1 MASKV
6 LTKTSE
12 LIIPAG
18 LKGWDFI
25 DGIYVDGRF
34 FEENIP
40 ILGATL
46 LLRVKPTKDVTVRG
60 ADFSTKTFQNAKV
73 ETVKYG
79 CLWQPLQDNEWTKE
93 IDFGSAFYGVG
104 LNLFY
109 WVCATFELTQIQQ
122 IFTVNY
128 ELEVKY

>member
-1 MASKV
+1 MASKIYKKT
-6 LTKTSE
+6 TK
-12 LIIPAG
+12 LIIPNG
-18 LKGWDFI
+18 LKFWDFI

-46 LLRVKPTKDVTVRG
+46 LLKVKPTRDWPLQT
-60 ADFSTKTFQNAKV
+60 ADCSLRTFQNGIL
-73 ETVKYG
+73 ETKKYPVMWVG
-79 CLWQPLQDNEWTKE
+79 LNDNELREE
-93 IDFGSAFYGVG
+93 INFGSAFFGPG

-109 WVCATFELTQIQQ
+109 WLCTRLDITATLP

>member
-1 MASKV
+1 MATK
-6 LTKTSE
+6 LFTKTTE

-18 LKGWDFI
+18 LRGWGFI

-46 LLRVKPTKDVTVRG
+46 LLKVKPTKDITVRG
-60 ADFSTKTFQNAKV
+60 ADCSMKTFQNGKV

-79 CLWQPLQDNEWTKE
+79 ALWQPLEDNEWTKE

-104 LNLFY
+104 LNPFY
-109 WVCATFELTQIQQ
+109 WVCTTFDLTQIQQ

-128 ELEVKY
+128 ELEVTY

>member
-6 LTKTSE
+6 ITKTTE
-12 LIIPAG
+12 LIIPG
-18 LKGWDFI
+18 GFTFWDFI

-40 ILGATL
+40 IIGATL
-46 LLRVKPTKDVTVRG
+46 ILKVKPIKDVTTQC
-60 ADFSTKTFQNAKV
+60 ADCSLRTFQNGIL
-73 ETVKYG
+73 ETTKYG
-79 CLWQPLQDNEWTKE
+79 AVWWPLQDNEWRKE
-93 IDFGSAFYGVG
+93 INFGSAFFGAG
-104 LNLFY
+104 LNLYY
-109 WVCATFELTQIQQ
+109 WRCTRFDITAKTP